1 LTELHS
7 VDIIN
12 SHQHLQHTELISSIQ
27 NRLIFYCIYFRKLAA
42 DPSWT

>member
-12 SHQHLQHTELISSIQ
+12 SHQH
-27 NRLIFYCIYFRKLAA
+27 
-42 DPSWT
+42 